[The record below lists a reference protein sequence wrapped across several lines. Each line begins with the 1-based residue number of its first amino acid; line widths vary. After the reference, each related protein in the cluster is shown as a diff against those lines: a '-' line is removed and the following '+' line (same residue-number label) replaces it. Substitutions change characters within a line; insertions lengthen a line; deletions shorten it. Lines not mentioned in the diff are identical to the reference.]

1 MIGCDWLDIMEEVVP
16 PLRSLAAFSHAKV
29 HLSRGDVV
37 CIPKN
42 SEIQEM
48 KFYKETSVFLKC
60 SRVFAGSQA

>member
-48 KFYKETSVFLKC
+48 KEDYEKEFKKKFDTKDKNAL
-60 SRVFAGSQA
+60 